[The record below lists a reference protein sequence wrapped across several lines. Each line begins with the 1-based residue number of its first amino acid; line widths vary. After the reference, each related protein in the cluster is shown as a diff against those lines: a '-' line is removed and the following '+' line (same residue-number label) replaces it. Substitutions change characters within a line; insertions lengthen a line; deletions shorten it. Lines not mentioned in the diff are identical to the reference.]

1 MRASIIHRAV
11 EAVNLQVLAQVLQVA
26 FFASFATPLRI
37 LRLRALKLL
46 TAKGRKVKS
55 PRSRTAPPLFLH
67 RPCSARHEHRRQV
80 FAISVQDRAR
90 VDIVKKRRCTVKDK
104 RWN

>member
-55 PRSRTAPPLFLH
+55 PRSRTAPPLFFAQALQ
-67 RPCSARHEHRRQV
+67 RSTRASQASIRDQRAGPSTSRHCQ
-80 FAISVQDRAR
+80 
-90 VDIVKKRRCTVKDK
+90 KKKMHSEG
-104 RWN
+104 